1 MRPATLQDMPE
12 LVGMAE
18 AFAKVA
24 ERPLAFDRSRTSGVL
39 ASLINSPDG
48 LVLIAA
54 GGFIAAQVTV
64 TNMSRER
71 VAVEHC
77 WYFRSAAGLSL
88 LRAYE
93 DWAREKGAKLIRFT
107 SFNDRVAAVLRR
119 AGYQPAEQVWTK
131 AA

>member
-18 AFAKVA
+18 AFASVA
-24 ERPLAFDRSRTSGVL
+24 ERPLTFDRSRTAGVL
-39 ASLINSPDG
+39 ASLITSPDG

-54 GGFIAAQVTV
+54 GGFIAAQVTT

-71 VAVEHC
+71 IAVEHC
-77 WYFRSAAGLSL
+77 WYFRSAVGLAL

-93 DWAREKGAKLIRFT
+93 AWARERGAKLIRFT
-107 SFNDRVAAVLRR
+107 SFNERVAAILRQ
-119 AGYQPAEQVWTK
+119 AGYEPAEQVWAK